1 MAGGEPIRV
10 LVCDDHDLFR
20 KGLRMVLEAEE
31 DIVVVAEAAD
41 GEQAVARVEE
51 LAPDV
56 VLMDVR
62 MPRMG
67 GIDATRV
74 IRQLFPTT
82 RIIVLTVCD
91 EEDDLYG
98 AVKAGA
104 NGYLLKEVSIEEVA
118 DAVRAVYGGQSLISP
133 SLASKLL
140 NEFEGQIGT
149 IKEAVL
155 GAGPRLSEREV
166 EILKMIALGMGNH
179 DVAERMGG
187 VGEHGAQP
195 RGQHPGQAPA
205 PGPDRDRDLM
215 RAARHL
221 SHLRPRGT
229 YTEWFWP
236 PRRPPA
242 RRLPQ
247 LRARPHPRARPR
259 PRAPPGTG
267 PTSSAWRAATAA
279 TWACRPGA
287 TSTRRHLDRIA
298 IFSIWDALGAEGEHA
313 PGRSAA
319 RAPATAAASPTR
331 GSRAGPTACGCG
343 PTSPAGGRPPSPT
356 WRPASPAS
364 SAASGCPSR
373 SPASASGR

>member
-1 MAGGEPIRV
+1 MAAGEPIRV

-31 DIVVVAEAAD
+31 DIVVVAEAGD

-67 GIDATRV
+67 GIHATRV

-82 RIIVLTVCD
+82 RIIVLTVSD

-140 NEFEGQIGT
+140 TEFEGQIGT
-149 IKEAVL
+149 MKEAVL

-179 DVAERMGG
+179 DVAERMG
-187 VGEHGAQP
+187 VSESTVRNHVANI
-195 RGQHPGQAPA
+195 
-205 PGPDRDRDLM
+205 LVK
-215 RAARHL
+215 L
-221 SHLRPRGT
+221 
-229 YTEWFWP
+229 
-236 PRRPPA
+236 
-242 RRLPQ
+242 Q
-247 LRARPHPRARPR
+247 LRAQIE
-259 PRAPPGTG
+259 T
-267 PTSSAWRAATAA
+267 AT
-279 TWACRPGA
+279 
-287 TSTRRHLDRIA
+287 
-298 IFSIWDALGAEGEHA
+298 
-313 PGRSAA
+313 
-319 RAPATAAASPTR
+319 
-331 GSRAGPTACGCG
+331 
-343 PTSPAGGRPPSPT
+343 
-356 WRPASPAS
+356 
-364 SAASGCPSR
+364 
-373 SPASASGR
+373 